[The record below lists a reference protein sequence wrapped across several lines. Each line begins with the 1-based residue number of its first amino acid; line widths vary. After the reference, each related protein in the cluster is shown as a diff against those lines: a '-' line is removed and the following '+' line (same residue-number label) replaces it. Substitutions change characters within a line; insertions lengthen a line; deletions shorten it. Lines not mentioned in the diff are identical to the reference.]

1 MRKTGILWKM
11 RLPEHEI
18 SIAEERGPVRTFKC
32 LPELFEHM
40 RNKEIREGCYIDCVF
55 DIEKRVIT
63 SIEFILLEGFVTK
76 WAPKYAF
83 VHTPIL
89 PQVKLG
95 RNNRV
100 ADCKFIHNPP
110 TSLSSTY
117 LNPRNCAFSLENNME
132 VRFSLCVNL
141 KKTDSL
147 RNPPY
152 LDLKAVN
159 VQKPTLT
166 SVTDSRRSSASSMA
180 TTATADNDSR
190 IDSWLNRRMSSPRQN
205 ESRSPRPVR
214 SRTQQVST
222 ETRSRKSSEMKH
234 PTPELK
240 LDEGF
245 RRRGGST
252 PVTKKEVKRDPS
264 VSLRKPQPASA
275 PVTPLKEMVSNLPEN
290 YEELMNAFKPE
301 SAKDFDTPPR
311 RLGSCLRCLEDNVT
325 HVECTHRPPHSRK
338 AEPSPQKD
346 LTLIIKDKDDENERL
361 RQQVESL
368 RLQLRDSQ
376 QQQIY
381 SPSNVQPGYHNWR
394 AGHRNPMR
402 HHAPNVPY
410 QHDLIN
416 FEHIF
421 TQSPSVSPSSSPVP
435 DQFLDPDKFIPYLT
449 AGGQPS
455 STRSDILGTVSSNRY
470 ERSRQQHHHHY
481 GTPFTHS
488 LDFISDDDFINAS
501 KSATS
506 PASWAGNSEQISSR
520 EYMDYYERRRS
531 PREMDVLSVPS
542 LGRPPKKTRG
552 ERRTPNQHHSSND
565 KSISMNL
572 NDGKCMRSS
581 IHSEDRA
588 FTTPPKRHNYHHSSN
603 AKNSKKQSNIST
615 NTHSQWENLM
625 TLCDESKQFSRF
637 SSVDEQSP
645 RGRTLCDFRIMKPD
659 GLRAGIGHRS

>member
-1 MRKTGILWKM
+1 M

-40 RNKEIREGCYIDCVF
+40 RKNEIREGCYIDCVF

-117 LNPRNCAFSLENNME
+117 LNPRNCDFSLENNME

-159 VQKPTLT
+159 VQKPTHHT
-166 SVTDSRRSSASSMA
+166 NDSRRSSASSMA
-180 TTATADNDSR
+180 TTATIDTDSR
-190 IDSWLNRRMSSPRQN
+190 IDSWLNRRMSSPRN
-205 ESRSPRPVR
+205 DSRSPKTVR
-214 SRTQQVST
+214 SRIQQVST
-222 ETRSRKSSEMKH
+222 EARSRKSSDLKN
-234 PTPELK
+234 PPADLK

-245 RRRGGST
+245 RRRGGSA
-252 PVTKKEVKRDPS
+252 PVTKEVKRGPS
-264 VSLRKPQPASA
+264 LTLRKPEPASA
-275 PVTPLKEMVSNLPEN
+275 PKERVDLKKKAVVTPLKEMVSNLPEN
-290 YEELMNAFKPE
+290 YEELMNAFKPA

-311 RLGSCLRCLEDNVT
+311 RLGPCLRCQQDN
-325 HVECTHRPPHSRK
+325 VECTHRPPHSRK
-338 AEPSPQKD
+338 AESPAQKD
-346 LTLIIKDKDDENERL
+346 LCLIIKDKDDENERL

-368 RLQLRDSQ
+368 RLQLRDTQ

-381 SPSNVQPGYHNWR
+381 NSPSNVQPGYLNWR
-394 AGHRNPMR
+394 AGHRNAMR
-402 HHAPNVPY
+402 HHVPNVPY

-421 TQSPSVSPSSSPVP
+421 TPSPSVSPSSSPVP
-435 DQFLDPDKFIPYLT
+435 DQFLDPEKFIPYLT

-455 STRSDILGTVSSNRY
+455 STRSDILGAIPTNRY
-470 ERSRQQHHHHY
+470 DRSLQNHQHY

-488 LDFISDDDFINAS
+488 LDFISDDDFLNAS

-506 PASWAGNSEQISSR
+506 PASWANNSEQLSSR
-520 EYMDYYERRRS
+520 EYLDYYEPERNDRVMDQLERDYFLREHSEMASMVDNLVEDDGGRRS
-531 PREMDVLSVPS
+531 PRDMEVLGVPP
-542 LGRPPKKTRG
+542 LGRPPKKIRG
-552 ERRTPNQHHSSND
+552 ERRTPNQHHTSNNEQN
-565 KSISMNL
+565 ISL
-572 NDGKCMRSS
+572 KRPDGKWSPM
-581 IHSEDRA
+581 HKDDLA
-588 FTTPPKRHNYHHSSN
+588 FTTPSKRQHYHHSSN
-603 AKNSKKQSNIST
+603 VKHSKKQSNKST
-615 NTHSQWENLM
+615 NTHSQWENL
-625 TLCDESKQFSRF
+625 L
-637 SSVDEQSP
+637 
-645 RGRTLCDFRIMKPD
+645 
-659 GLRAGIGHRS
+659 